1 MFLVS
6 SIAVVVSAC
15 SDSENGA
22 SPPTASGADTVE
34 TIPEAP
40 VDTTP
45 SSADTTTATTATMTT
60 SPPTA
65 TTITPPPID
74 LLGDPFTLGIASGD
88 PDFTSVVLW
97 TRLAPDPLAGGGM
110 PDEDVTVVWE
120 LSDSD
125 DFGAIIATGTALAVS
140 ANGHSV
146 HAIVEAPATVS
157 GTFFYRFKAGAF
169 VSPFGRTSVAAR
181 GPVDQATFASA
192 SCQNYQDG
200 YYTAHGDIA
209 AAKPD
214 FVVWLG
220 D

>member
-22 SPPTASGADTVE
+22 SPPTASVGDSVE
-34 TIPEAP
+34 TIAEAP

-45 SSADTTTATTATMTT
+45 SSADTTTTTTTTT

-74 LLGDPFTLGIASGD
+74 VPGDPFTLGIASGD

-120 LSDSD
+120 LSDAD
-125 DFGAIIATGTALAVS
+125 DFGTIVATGTALAVS

-146 HAIVEAPATVS
+146 HATVEAPVS
-157 GTFFYRFKAGAF
+157 SSFFYRFKASAF
-169 VSPFGRTSVAAR
+169 VSP
-181 GPVDQATFASA
+181 
-192 SCQNYQDG
+192 
-200 YYTAHGDIA
+200 I
-209 AAKPD
+209 
-214 FVVWLG
+214 
-220 D
+220 

>member
-1 MFLVS
+1 MRQTASMSPMSRRVFLS
-6 SIAVVVSAC
+6 MGAAVVVAAC
-15 SDSENGA
+15 SNSNGEGAAA
-22 SPPTASGADTVE
+22 SSAPTGQATTVPQTTVTPTTAPPTT
-34 TIPEAP
+34 AP
-40 VDTTP
+40 P
-45 SSADTTTATTATMTT
+45 ITTTSTLAPLEL
-60 SPPTA
+60 S
-65 TTITPPPID
+65 
-74 LLGDPFTLGIASGD
+74 GDPFTLGVASGD
-88 PDFTSVVLW
+88 PDAASVVLW

-110 PDEDVTVVWE
+110 PDVDVPVVWE
-120 LSDSD
+120 VSVSQ
-125 DFGAIIATGTALAVS
+125 DFATIASTGTVLAVS

-214 FVVWLG
+214 FV
-220 D
+220 